1 MSDSGELSQKL
12 RWSKPSEWYL
22 EAEGT
27 DLRVVK
33 AFIAKGVA
41 RYSVMRTL
49 PITEPFEKWHIGVFP
64 TAPEAMQAAEDYF
77 SEHPECR
84 KRTG

>member
-1 MSDSGELSQKL
+1 LPEPSQLGNL
-12 RWSKPSEWYL
+12 RWGKPSEWYL

-41 RYSVMRTL
+41 RYSVMRAM
-49 PITEPFEKWHIGVFP
+49 PITEPFEKWHIGVFD
-64 TAPEAMQAAEDYF
+64 TAKKAIKAAEDYC
-77 SEHPECR
+77 EKHPECR
-84 KRTG
+84 KHGR